1 MKKVIRLTERDLTRI
16 VRLVIKEEMGSGC
29 EGKEIGKY
37 IVPCGQA
44 TYDDWLEDDDP
55 NKVEDK
61 NAINI
66 ANQIAKA
73 CDCFSNSS
81 FSDWDEIAFV
91 SAIEKIKD
99 KNTFNNVNTII
110 YCYMKGNGSRVN
122 PFSSIERKMHGK
134 ADLESLA
141 NKMMDS
147 WESGLKSRA
156 VRVFSKFK

>member
-99 KNTFNNVNTII
+99 KKTFNNVNSVIH
-110 YCYMKGNGSRVN
+110 CYRNEGWIVRPYM
-122 PFSSIERKMHGK
+122 ERGD
-134 ADLESLA
+134 AWRTELESLSK
-141 NKMMDS
+141 KMMDS
-147 WESGLKSRA
+147 WESELKSRA

>member
-29 EGKEIGKY
+29 TGEEFESNMCVGADAGM
-37 IVPCGQA
+37 
-44 TYDDWLEDDDP
+44 
-55 NKVEDK
+55 EDK

-99 KNTFNNVNTII
+99 KKTFNNVNSVIH
-110 YCYMKGNGSRVN
+110 CYRNEGWIVRPYM
-122 PFSSIERKMHGK
+122 ERGD
-134 ADLESLA
+134 AWRTELESLSK
-141 NKMMDS
+141 KMMDS
-147 WESGLKSRA
+147 WESDLKSRA

>member
-16 VRLVIKEEMGSGC
+16 VRRVIKEENGSGC
-29 EGKEIGKY
+29 SGEEFERDGYNGTPMCFGAEVGM
-37 IVPCGQA
+37 
-44 TYDDWLEDDDP
+44 EDQ
-55 NKVEDK
+55 NS
-61 NAINI
+61 INI

-110 YCYMKGNGSRVN
+110 NCYMTGNGSRVN
-122 PFSSIERKMHGK
+122 PFSSIERKKHGK

-147 WESGLKSRA
+147 WESDLKSRA
-156 VRVFSKFK
+156 VRVFLKFK

>member
-29 EGKEIGKY
+29 EGELFESDICVGADA
-37 IVPCGQA
+37 GM
-44 TYDDWLEDDDP
+44 EDQ
-55 NKVEDK
+55 NS
-61 NAINI
+61 INI

-99 KNTFNNVNTII
+99 KKTFNNVNSIV
-110 YCYMKGNGSRVN
+110 YCYNNGKG
-122 PFSSIERKMHGK
+122 
-134 ADLESLA
+134 DLKSLV

-147 WESGLKSRA
+147 WESDLKSRA
-156 VRVFSKFK
+156 VRVFLKFK

>member
-1 MKKVIRLTERDLTRI
+1 MKNVIRLTERDLTRI

-29 EGKEIGKY
+29 TGEEFESNMCVGADAGM
-37 IVPCGQA
+37 
-44 TYDDWLEDDDP
+44 
-55 NKVEDK
+55 EDK

-73 CDCFSNSS
+73 CDCFSNLY